1 MAMRWN
7 SELRKYGK
15 AILSTLVLIAGGI
28 SLQAAEVSLAWDAP
42 TNNIDGT
49 PLTDVAGYRIYHGF
63 QSGNYS
69 DFTNVVNVTTAR
81 VTNLQLGLTNYFT
94 VTALNRAGN
103 ESDYSAE
110 LVVFR
115 PVEPPAPIDSD
126 ANGLPDAWEIAHFG
140 ELRVLG
146 MTPQDDSDHDGSLN
160 IAEYMAG
167 TDPTDSQSRPKLQI
181 NQVGDQIQ
189 VSFTAVQATG
199 IGYEGTTRVYSL
211 QRCDDL
217 GAGAWIDVPSVS
229 TVLAQNQ
236 VVSYNA
242 DTLASGGGFYR
253 FLVQLQ

>member
-1 MAMRWN
+1 MVKLN
-7 SELRKYGK
+7 SELRKCGK
-15 AILSTLVLIAGGI
+15 AIFSALVLVAGAI
-28 SLQAAEVSLAWDAP
+28 SIQAAEVSLAWDAP
-42 TNNIDGT
+42 TNNIEGT
-49 PLTDVAGYRIYHGF
+49 PLTDVAGYRIYHGY
-63 QSGNYS
+63 QSGKYS

-81 VTNLQLGLTNYFT
+81 VTNLQLGLTNYFA
-94 VTALNRAGN
+94 VTALNREGN
-103 ESDYSAE
+103 ESDYSRE

-115 PVEPPAPIDSD
+115 PVEPQVPIDSD

-146 MTPQDDSDHDGSLN
+146 MDSQDDSDHDGSSN

-181 NQVGDQIQ
+181 SQMGDQIQ

-199 IGYEGTTRVYSL
+199 IGYEGKTRVYSL

-217 GAGAWIDVPSVS
+217 GSGAWSDVPGVS
-229 TVLAQNQ
+229 IVLAQNQ
-236 VVSYNA
+236 VVSYEGGA
-242 DTLASGGGFYR
+242 SASGGGFYR